1 MPVSFPFEN
10 IYATLPNQ
18 CFEPVQPT
26 PVSEPEL
33 IKFNE
38 SLADTLNIETTDVT
52 ESELAAIFSGNA
64 VPDNAIPLAMA
75 YSGHQFGN
83 LNPQLGDG
91 RAILLGDLYDKNSQL
106 RDVQLK
112 GAGRTPFSRGG
123 DGRSPLGPALR
134 EYILCEAMYSLGVP
148 TTRALALVRSGE
160 TVIRQQRESGA
171 VFTRVAAS
179 HIRVGTFQYFA
190 LRGDHDALRALA
202 DHVINRHYPEV
213 KNTSEESG
221 KKYLNLFKKI
231 TENQA
236 KLIAKWMN
244 LGFIHGVMNTDNM
257 TVSGE
262 TIDYGPCAF
271 IDSFNRK
278 KVFSSID
285 QQGRYAYINQPAI
298 GQWNLTRLA
307 EAMLPLF
314 MMDTE
319 SAHSSSDEV
328 EAAAQKQT
336 AQKQT
341 AQKQTAEKQA
351 IEDATQVLNDYAH
364 IHQRAWET
372 GMAAK
377 LGFSEVQEGDRQR
390 FEALTDLLDETR
402 VDFTLFFRR
411 LNTCAASDG
420 DLSQVLDL
428 LNAPEARSS
437 APLLQQLKEWI
448 QDWQGA
454 LAQRES
460 LSSAQQRMNQSN
472 PAIIPRNHQVQ
483 RAITAAESGDYEVF
497 EKLLSAV
504 TQPYEDNPE
513 HQEFEQPPVPA
524 EQVLRTFCG
533 T

>member
-10 IYATLPNQ
+10 IYAKLPSQ

-64 VPDNAIPLAMA
+64 APDNAIPLAMA

-134 EYILCEAMYSLGVP
+134 EYILCEAMFALGVP

-160 TVIRQQRESGA
+160 TVIRQQREPGA

-190 LRGDHDALRALA
+190 LRRDHDALRALA
-202 DHVINRHYPEV
+202 DHVINRHYREV
-213 KNTSEESG
+213 KNTSEESE

-319 SAHSSSDEV
+319 SAHSSSDGV
-328 EAAAQKQT
+328 EAT
-336 AQKQT
+336 AQNKT

-402 VDFTLFFRR
+402 VDYTLFFRR
-411 LNTCAASDG
+411 LSSCVASDG

-454 LAQRES
+454 LAERES

-483 RAITAAESGDYEVF
+483 RAISAAESGDYEVF

-504 TQPYEDNPE
+504 TRPYEDNPE
-513 HQEFEQPPVPA
+513 HQEFKQPPEPA